1 MLKNLSISKR
11 LAVLI
16 GSLSAL
22 MIAQGWISQTTA
34 NLGSEGIEVLHADAI
49 ELERELETIALR
61 VKASDPE
68 LSSEIMR
75 KAKAQLEKT
84 ETHYHESIT
93 AESKMKMASWVLLV
107 IGIAV
112 SGASA
117 YILITSITRPLSEV
131 ETTLLAMAEQ
141 TGGAASQ
148 VSASSQSLAE
158 GANRQASSVQETASA
173 LNQLADTT
181 SRNSENATQA
191 RNMADE
197 TRAAAEAGSNGM
209 NEMIE
214 AMNSIKASSDNIANI
229 IKTIDEIAFQ
239 TNILALNAAVEAA
252 RAGEAGAGF
261 AVVADEVRNL
271 AQRCASAAKD
281 TAAQI
286 EDSIQRSE
294 VGVEI
299 SSRVGDHFENILSK
313 AREVNELV
321 KEIARASEEQSEG
334 IKHINTAVMQLDSD
348 IQSNSATAEETASTS
363 EELSSQAEMLQHT
376 VMDLKVVIQGAA
388 AGKAL
393 ASSQS
398 DAGSSANFS
407 STQNWD
413 DFDMSQTDDQG
424 SRKDDFVLN

>member
-1 MLKNLSISKR
+1 MLKNFSIRNR
-11 LAVLI
+11 LAILI
-16 GSLSAL
+16 GALSTI
-22 MIAQGWISQTTA
+22 MVVQGWISLSA
-34 NLGSEGIEVLHADAI
+34 VNAGNEGIEIMYEDALKLEH
-49 ELERELETIALR
+49 ELEVIAEKL
-61 VKASDPE
+61 KDSNPS
-68 LSSEIMR
+68 LSSEVMATAR
-75 KAKAQLEKT
+75 SQLKT
-84 ETHYHESIT
+84 TQEHYQESIKK
-93 AESKMKMASWVLLV
+93 ESGLKLASWITLALAVL
-107 IGIAV
+107 
-112 SGASA
+112 GAGGSA
-117 YILITSITRPLSEV
+117 YILINSLTRPLIEV

-173 LNQLADTT
+173 LNQLSDTT
-181 SRNSENATQA
+181 SRNSDNASTA
-191 RNMADE
+191 RTKANE
-197 TRAAAEAGSNGM
+197 TRSAAESGSSGM
-209 NEMIE
+209 SEMIE

-281 TAAQI
+281 TASQI

-299 SSRVGDHFENILSK
+299 SNRVGEHFENILHK

-321 KEIARASEEQSEG
+321 EEIAKASEEQSQG
-334 IKHINTAVMQLDSD
+334 INHINTAITQLDSD

-363 EELSSQAEMLQHT
+363 EELSSQAEMLQFT
-376 VMDLKVVIQGAA
+376 VMDLKRIIQGSFQADKAIASATAA
-388 AGKAL
+388 PSAPPPA
-393 ASSQS
+393 SQS
-398 DAGSSANFS
+398 
-407 STQNWD
+407 WD

-424 SRKDDFVLN
+424 SRKNDFVLN